1 MPITIAARTERDV
14 VLITIEGRF
23 DFKCHAEFRK
33 AYASAPTGAK
43 FVVDLATATYMDSAA
58 LGMLLLLR
66 DKVRGDASRVEIKN
80 AQGQPAAR
88 GRGTPPPRARPGS
101 RTASPTR

>member
-1 MPITIAARTERDV
+1 MPITIDAKAERDV

-23 DFKCHAEFRK
+23 DFMCHADFRK

-43 FVVDLATATYMDSAA
+43 FAVDLATATYMDSAA

-66 DKVRGDASRVEIKN
+66 DKVGGDPNRVEIRN
-80 AQGQPAAR
+80 AQGQPKEVLGVANFAQLFR
-88 GRGTPPPRARPGS
+88 LA
-101 RTASPTR
+101 